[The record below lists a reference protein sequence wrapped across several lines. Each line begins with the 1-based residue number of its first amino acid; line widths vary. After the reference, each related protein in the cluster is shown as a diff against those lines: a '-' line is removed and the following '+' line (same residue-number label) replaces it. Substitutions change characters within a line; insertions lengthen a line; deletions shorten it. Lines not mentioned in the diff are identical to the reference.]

1 MLMVAPTGSTKRA
14 MRRSMWLFSS
24 RHLKVMGS
32 VAELWAEGPV
42 SARHPHPDGQGL
54 WAGQEAR
61 PGPGQ
66 LAHHKENRPKGL

>member
-32 VAELWAEGPV
+32 VAELWAEGQV
-42 SARHPHPDGQGL
+42 SAHHPPSG
-54 WAGQEAR
+54 WS
-61 PGPGQ
+61 GPQ
-66 LAHHKENRPKGL
+66 K